1 MTNFDTLCE
10 KLEGLSFEEKKALID
25 VYTSKLVP
33 VLAEISQDEQ
43 SGIEIYTHFVLCAVA
58 ADGKLAEEEFQ
69 LLKPMFDAMLE
80 KDSTYEEAAVVFK
93 VSGLD
98 KPEQYKK
105 TVDLMV
111 DLFGLLSEELK
122 YDLVNVCLLVCAID
136 GEVSADEKEW
146 ILNLVDDNF
155 GLTVMEQMDVM
166 LSEAGAF
173 VLATDD
179 NGKPRMRVIGFK
191 ALVDDKIYF
200 TVGTFKDVYKQL
212 QKNPNCEIL
221 ASLGMKFIRWD
232 GKAVFKEDPRFME
245 AARAVMP
252 QVVAMYEA
260 NGAKLAFFTL
270 EGGSAEVVGI
280 DGSKEKL
287 F

>member
-1 MTNFDTLCE
+1 MSNFDSLCD
-10 KLEGLSFEEKKALID
+10 KIAALSYDEKKILLD
-25 VYTSKLVP
+25 TYTKKLLP
-33 VLAEISQDEQ
+33 VLAEISEDNQ
-43 SGIEIYTHFVLCAVA
+43 SAIEIYTNFLVCAVA

-69 LLKPMFDAMLE
+69 LLKPMFDSMLE
-80 KDSTYEEAAVVFK
+80 KDSTYDEAKVVFK
-93 VSGLD
+93 VAGLD
-98 KPEQYKK
+98 DSAEYKK
-105 TVDLMV
+105 VVDLMI
-111 DLFGLLSEELK
+111 DLFGLLSDELK
-122 YDLVNVCLLVCAID
+122 YDLINVCLIVCAID

-179 NGKPRMRVIGFK
+179 DGQPRMRVLGFK

-200 TVGTFKDVYKQL
+200 TVGTFKDVYKQM

-221 ASLGMKFIRWD
+221 ASLGTKFIRWD

-245 AARAVMP
+245 IARAVMP